1 MSGRETLESA
11 SGLLDDYQLTVA
23 EAWFGTD
30 DESEYNQ
37 DRIYLFLR
45 GEATVDGEVVEE
57 EYRERYSVGNGWEVV
72 DEGRAIEHGSGKN
85 KTRRGSGH
93 FWLVA
98 GVVSAFEAAGEKDA
112 LYDRV
117 DEHGTNE
124 ADFWEGLVIDFE
136 RKVVSTF
143 KDNDGNDR
151 DFEVPMAVGI
161 SIGGGKK
168 KAKGKSKAKS
178 GKAKGDDPELKLRK
192 KLVKLAG
199 TFDED
204 DHDDFVEAAL
214 EKHGDALSDFD
225 ELHAEMLDEDEEL
238 WAEAHAS

>member
-85 KTRRGSGH
+85 KTRDS
-93 FWLVA
+93 LQC
-98 GVVSAFEAAGEKDA
+98 E
-112 LYDRV
+112 
-117 DEHGTNE
+117 
-124 ADFWEGLVIDFE
+124 EGKE
-136 RKVVSTF
+136 
-143 KDNDGNDR
+143 
-151 DFEVPMAVGI
+151 
-161 SIGGGKK
+161 
-168 KAKGKSKAKS
+168 
-178 GKAKGDDPELKLRK
+178 
-192 KLVKLAG
+192 
-199 TFDED
+199 
-204 DHDDFVEAAL
+204 
-214 EKHGDALSDFD
+214 
-225 ELHAEMLDEDEEL
+225 
-238 WAEAHAS
+238 